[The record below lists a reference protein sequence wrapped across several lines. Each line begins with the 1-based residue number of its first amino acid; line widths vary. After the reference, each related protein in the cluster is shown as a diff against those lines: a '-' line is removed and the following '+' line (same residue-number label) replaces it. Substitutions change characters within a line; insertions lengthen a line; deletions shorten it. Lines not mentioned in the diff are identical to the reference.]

1 MSIGEKVRDKREAF
15 NLTQRELAEV
25 IGITPQHLSLVEQD
39 KKTPSVALLTKMAQ
53 KLGVS
58 IDYLVFGENIQGGTA
73 LDPIVAIKADKS
85 LSLKAKRTLIAFVEL
100 LRATKE

>member
-1 MSIGEKVRDKREAF
+1 VSLGQKIRDKREAF

-39 KKTPSVALLTKMAQ
+39 KKAPSVALLVKLAE

-58 IDYLVFGENIQGGTA
+58 IDYLVSGKATQGEIV
-73 LDPIVAIKADKS
+73 LDPILAIKADKT
-85 LSLKAKRTLIAFVEL
+85 LTLKAKRALIALVEE
-100 LRATKE
+100 LRGH